1 MTCMKIWEVYEN
13 YGRNAWIEA
22 IVMNV
27 GDSIDIKNGETE
39 TITRITRI
47 DYINYTAQIAK
58 AIKQIRLN
66 KFITC

>member
-1 MTCMKIWEVYEN
+1 MKITEE
-13 YGRNAWIEA
+13 NAWIEA

-58 AIKQIRLN
+58 AIK
-66 KFITC
+66 